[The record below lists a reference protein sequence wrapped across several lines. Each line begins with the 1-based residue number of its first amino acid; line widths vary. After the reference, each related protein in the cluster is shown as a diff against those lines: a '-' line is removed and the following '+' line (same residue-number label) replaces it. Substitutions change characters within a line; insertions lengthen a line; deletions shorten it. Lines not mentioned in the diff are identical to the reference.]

1 LEGPD
6 GKSKGFKPLS
16 RQVKAFINQVVKLD
30 PKISPDSIFK
40 QLVSH
45 SLFSNLPFMIDQ
57 YRREDT
63 RVEVRNYRDNTKK
76 AEALAKT
83 RAK

>member
-1 LEGPD
+1 VGRARASSPCR
-6 GKSKGFKPLS
+6 GK
-16 RQVKAFINQVVKLD
+16 VKAFINQVVKLD

-45 SLFSNLPFMIDQ
+45 SLFPNLPFMTDQ

-63 RVEVRNYRDNTKK
+63 RVKVRTYRDNTKK
-76 AEALAKT
+76 AEVLAARKSQ
-83 RAK
+83 